1 MLESEFENI
10 ISLSRC
16 PNYVCFLPLIL
27 YLPIGLALG
36 LIRVGIFLHVCLLSY
51 ILPASFP
58 FKCII
63 LRAMLS
69 VAGLPI
75 STQGAIHTD
84 NKKKIL
90 IANHV
95 TNLDP
100 FILAL
105 LYPSILT
112 FESSTWPSQQHNSK
126 QFVLP
131 TDKSH
136 NDVLKNLKEK
146 VEESNEPL
154 LFFPEK
160 IRTNGKS
167 TLLKF
172 SPLPF
177 EVDYPIQP
185 VTIQVHRYLFDI
197 NVSTYASSF
206 YEDLIWCLL
215 LPVTC
220 FKIKCLPITERKKD
234 ESREDFANRV
244 QSNMAKSLGFN
255 SSSYSSYDVK
265 DFIKKRKLSDKAL
278 QHEQKHEA
286 PRPKHI
292 TAEPVSEDDEL
303 QRMVKQV
310 KDVLPDTPTHSI
322 LTDLK
327 KTRDVDVTITNILE
341 GKISPSKPDV
351 AVPRSMHESLSF
363 KASKFESLA
372 LARQL
377 SFAERKQAML
387 EAARLKY
394 RVKHGL

>member
-1 MLESEFENI
+1 MLESEFESI
-10 ISLSRC
+10 ISICRY
-16 PNYVCFLPLIL
+16 PNYVSFLPLIL

-36 LIRVGIFLHVCLLSY
+36 VIRVGIFLHVCLMSY

-63 LRAMLS
+63 LRVMLS

-75 STQGAIHTD
+75 STQGTIHTD
-84 NKKKIL
+84 SKKKIL

-112 FESSTWPSQQHNSK
+112 FESSTSQQQNSK
-126 QFVLP
+126 HFVLP
-131 TDKSH
+131 ADKSH
-136 NDVLKNLKEK
+136 SDILKNLKDK

-160 IRTNGKS
+160 IKTNGKS

-172 SPLPF
+172 SLLPF
-177 EVDYPIQP
+177 EADYPIQP
-185 VTIQVHRYLFDI
+185 VTIQVHRYFFDI

-244 QSNMAKSLGFN
+244 QSNMAKSLGF
-255 SSSYSSYDVK
+255 SSSPYSSYDIK

-278 QHEQKHEA
+278 THEQKLENLC
-286 PRPKHI
+286 PKHF
-292 TAEPVSEDDEL
+292 TAEPVNEDDEL

-327 KTRDVDVTITNILE
+327 KTRDVDITITNILE
-341 GKISPSKPDV
+341 GKISQPNPEPL
-351 AVPRSMHESLSF
+351 VPRSMPESLSF
-363 KASKFESLA
+363 KASKFETQA
-372 LARQL
+372 FARQL

-387 EAARLKY
+387 DAARLKY
-394 RVKHGL
+394 RIKHGL